1 MILYALKHKKTG
13 KLAQLDVGGDCTYLV
28 DDTDADT
35 ALFPYTESNIND
47 VKDALA
53 NSNVDI
59 YTYIKPD
66 DYEIVKFALK

>member
-13 KLAQLDVGGDCTYLV
+13 KLAQLDVCGDCTYLV
-28 DDTDADT
+28 DDTDT

-53 NSNVDI
+53 NSNDDI

-66 DYEIVKFALK
+66 DYEIVKFVLK